1 MFDDMIADIKS
12 NKKKKNP
19 IFTELFFKR
28 KEEAQYFACFYLKV

>member
-12 NKKKKNP
+12 NKKINP